1 MDRQEAVRVIETW
14 CRDNSSLSARDC
26 RRIAEQLADRA
37 LEKCRDPSW
46 MSDRRRQT
54 VQLVPRHDA
63 AAMLRRC
70 LEHQDM
76 SSPRRMSEF
85 DLRRTAGQIWL
96 WITEDVVGIEPVF
109 REPTGG
115 GGGIRA

>member
-1 MDRQEAVRVIETW
+1 MDRHEAARVIETW
-14 CRDNSSLSARDC
+14 CRDNSSLSAREC
-26 RRIAEQLADRA
+26 RRVAEQLADRA

-46 MSDRRRQT
+46 TSDLRQRT
-54 VQLVPRHDA
+54 VQLVPRRDA

-96 WITEDVVGIEPVF
+96 WITEDVVGIEHVF
-109 REPTGG
+109 REPTGSAAAPRG
-115 GGGIRA
+115 